1 MGGDVFLVSSY
12 SDDREEEVDI
22 PINVLAHDD
31 PLRAFVNDGKA
42 DAKSKARIQGQGAK
56 SAPLQSYVVPS
67 PKAQLHMQAV
77 ASQRQRM
84 VTAAQRQAMAYQA
97 QLAEITR
104 RQTALL
110 SSDTPFSLSPPQ
122 PHQPQPQPQ
131 LHPYGT
137 GGGQFGSRVDVGRAR
152 RHSMEA
158 PALLRPGTTFASAE
172 ASQRKGMFRDADM

>member
-42 DAKSKARIQGQGAK
+42 DAKSKARIEGQGAK

-67 PKAQLHMQAV
+67 PKAQLQMQAV
-77 ASQRQRM
+77 AVQRQRM

-97 QLAEITR
+97 QLAEISR

-110 SSDTPFSLSPPQ
+110 SSDTPFSLSS
-122 PHQPQPQPQ
+122 QPQPQPQ
-131 LHPYGT
+131 APLGTSGAGYGR
-137 GGGQFGSRVDVGRAR
+137 GGGGVGYGRGGGGVGYGMGGGGGGGFGGGVGY
-152 RHSMEA
+152 
-158 PALLRPGTTFASAE
+158 
-172 ASQRKGMFRDADM
+172 GMGGGGGGG